1 MGDGKKLKEYLDEK
15 GTNVR
20 RIAKETGISATTL
33 YTIIQKDSNIRFDFA
48 LRLANA
54 LDIDVNEI
62 CSASP
67 FSGAITEEEIY
78 PTLPDG
84 LNGALDASRVK
95 TYLKNSL
102 YPLMYLFGKNSMPDV
117 DNLLTSFY
125 QLDDEARKE
134 VVETIQFKLQYH
146 RDPERAEQVKQIKG
160 WWTYCW
166 IRTCCYYHRVIKYYS
181 VNSRV
186 SEISPEPFL
195 HAIIMKMGVSGAKTV
210 PKRKTPLNFAIQ
222 QSFFL
227 TIP

>member
-95 TYLKNSL
+95 TYLK
-102 YPLMYLFGKNSMPDV
+102 
-117 DNLLTSFY
+117 
-125 QLDDEARKE
+125 

-160 WWTYCW
+160 W
-166 IRTCCYYHRVIKYYS
+166 
-181 VNSRV
+181 
-186 SEISPEPFL
+186 
-195 HAIIMKMGVSGAKTV
+195 
-210 PKRKTPLNFAIQ
+210 
-222 QSFFL
+222 
-227 TIP
+227 